1 MDPDSGDR
9 SSAGDDSFEE
19 LRRSILMVPAEPER
33 RRLRRR
39 VPWQVPVLIVLTVLA
54 VGPLPGWDSGE
65 APIKTAV
72 AAETLERGSTQT
84 ADATAT
90 TVPADTT
97 STTATTVAAEPT
109 TSTTATTVPAVSP
122 PPTTAAPPTTRPT
135 TATTVATRSTTTTTV
150 PSAITAIQR
159 QTSSQVFSGLQL
171 TLTASPP
178 WSGAVRTAGFQLTA
192 EFGDTRVLRSV
203 HIDFG
208 DGAAADADVRAWD
221 CWDPA
226 APNPHVVSG
235 PTHTYAAAGTYR
247 VVITVRTGLCV
258 PGQDEP
264 AAGNT
269 VQLPLSLVVS

>member
-1 MDPDSGDR
+1 MDLDT
-9 SSAGDDSFEE
+9 EE
-19 LRRSILMVPAEPER
+19 LRRSILTDPAEPKSR
-33 RRLRRR
+33 LLRRR
-39 VPWQVPVLIVLTVLA
+39 VPWQVPVLIVLTLLM

-90 TVPADTT
+90 TVAAESTT

-135 TATTVATRSTTTTTV
+135 TATTVTTRSTTTTTV
-150 PSAITAIQR
+150 SPAITAIQR

-203 HIDFG
+203 YIDFG
-208 DGAAADADVRAWD
+208 DGAAADADMRAWD

-235 PTHTYAAAGTYR
+235 PSHTYAAAGTYR
-247 VVITVRTGLCV
+247 VVITVRTGLCA
-258 PGQDEP
+258 PGQDDP
-264 AAGNT
+264 VAGNT
-269 VQLPLSLVVS
+269 AQLPLSLVVS